1 MGSQQTA
8 NHATSSDLVDNL
20 FIRPDDTEMIVKV
33 CSFKSMEAAINQFQ
47 PLKAPGPDRLH
58 PVQLQKG
65 WNQLNEY
72 YHVIFQACLRNSYVL
87 LA

>member
-1 MGSQQTA
+1 
-8 NHATSSDLVDNL
+8 
-20 FIRPDDTEMIVKV
+20 MIVKV

-65 WNQLNEY
+65 WNQLKEY
-72 YHVIFQACLRNSYVL
+72 YHVIFQAC
-87 LA
+87 